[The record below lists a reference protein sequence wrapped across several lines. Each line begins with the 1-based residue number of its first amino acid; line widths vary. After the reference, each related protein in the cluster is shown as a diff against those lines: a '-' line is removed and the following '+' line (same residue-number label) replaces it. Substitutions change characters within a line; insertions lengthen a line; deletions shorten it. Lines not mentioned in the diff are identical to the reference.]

1 MNPAAIDRLCE
12 RLLKLTGYGS
22 HAARLVA
29 EVKAALA
36 GEMDRSEAL
45 RLLHLTG
52 DSCNLCGAEFYAG
65 EPEDHEPGCLAAP
78 ETP

>member
-1 MNPAAIDRLCE
+1 MTPAAIDRLCE
-12 RLLKLTGYGS
+12 KLLKFTGYGS
-22 HAARLVA
+22 HETRLVA
-29 EVKAALA
+29 EVKAALE
-36 GEMDRSEAL
+36 GERERSEAL

-78 ETP
+78 GTP